1 MDVLLILVALA
12 AFLFVRFG
20 AIWSR
25 FTRSCSRRGLYT
37 GAEAD
42 QSEVSWF
49 PGVYWLLATA
59 IYLGIS
65 FCTNDWKTT
74 WVVWPV
80 AGVLFA
86 AVYGVLTAVVKNKN
100 NG

>member
-1 MDVLLILVALA
+1 M
-12 AFLFVRFG
+12 
-20 AIWSR
+20 
-25 FTRSCSRRGLYT
+25 
-37 GAEAD
+37 
-42 QSEVSWF
+42 
-49 PGVYWLLATA
+49 YWLLATA